1 MFDCINMKQEAE
13 QYGNVDEVQLLQQ
26 QIDDLEARATELERR
41 RSQSIRGISWI
52 NQRNR
57 QAIKEAI
64 LSGQIHVETSS
75 QDDPF
80 TRKNARMKPVPG
92 RDKITQQFNKK
103 KDAVTS
109 NNGEHSSLSFQSTV
123 VELNDQKL
131 SSQKQSN
138 NASGT
143 QGPSGPVSDL
153 FNAHNFDVDID
164 IAIPAAMTLSSST
177 PSLSSMDVSSRH
189 PGLSNNRSTMNRG
202 SSRPLSL
209 EDYKRQEKIEN
220 GGRIHLS
227 ENMRSA
233 QILPCILWCEIFS
246 SEQFVVETSHFIIV
260 ISRISLELYIKSVE
274 RALLFYGRQ
283 LLLIGTLK
291 FEEMN
296 CFIPDKPTWEPAKRI
311 NAQVPLVVEAYE
323 KEKQKAASNG
333 EPTGTS
339 AESLEATAKC
349 NAESPKRTRHSV
361 TLPARKIKV
370 VGVVRD
376 NGRNVENS
384 TLLVENE
391 SSGEQWC
398 MQYEDIKREYSIE
411 LIEFFEGCISGFTNE
426 VTFTN
431 LTEAACIC
439 MESSGNAH
447 MIKAYEA
454 RLDSDYGV
462 F

>member
-1 MFDCINMKQEAE
+1 MLELKRIIHKISRKGTTILWQTTLGIELSEFSPRNMKK
-13 QYGNVDEVQLLQQ
+13 EVL
-26 QIDDLEARATELERR
+26 
-41 RSQSIRGISWI
+41 GW
-52 NQRNR
+52 
-57 QAIKEAI
+57 
-64 LSGQIHVETSS
+64 
-75 QDDPF
+75 
-80 TRKNARMKPVPG
+80 KN
-92 RDKITQQFNKK
+92 
-103 KDAVTS
+103 
-109 NNGEHSSLSFQSTV
+109 ST
-123 VELNDQKL
+123 K
-131 SSQKQSN
+131 
-138 NASGT
+138 
-143 QGPSGPVSDL
+143 
-153 FNAHNFDVDID
+153 
-164 IAIPAAMTLSSST
+164 
-177 PSLSSMDVSSRH
+177 
-189 PGLSNNRSTMNRG
+189 
-202 SSRPLSL
+202 
-209 EDYKRQEKIEN
+209 
-220 GGRIHLS
+220 
-227 ENMRSA
+227 
-233 QILPCILWCEIFS
+233 
-246 SEQFVVETSHFIIV
+246 
-260 ISRISLELYIKSVE
+260 
-274 RALLFYGRQ
+274 FYGRK
-283 LLLIGTLK
+283 K
-291 FEEMN
+291 F
-296 CFIPDKPTWEPAKRI
+296 FLAYRPTWEPAKRI

>member
-1 MFDCINMKQEAE
+1 MKQEAE

-209 EDYKRQEKIEN
+209 EDYKRRKN
-220 GGRIHLS
+220 LFGGVCRDAL
-227 ENMRSA
+227 EV
-233 QILPCILWCEIFS
+233 
-246 SEQFVVETSHFIIV
+246 FVVLSGAKFSQVNNLSSKPPI
-260 ISRISLELYIKSVE
+260 
-274 RALLFYGRQ
+274 
-283 LLLIGTLK
+283 LLLIIHKISRKGTTILWQTTLGIELSEFSPRNMK
-291 FEEMN
+291 
-296 CFIPDKPTWEPAKRI
+296 KRPTWEPAKRI